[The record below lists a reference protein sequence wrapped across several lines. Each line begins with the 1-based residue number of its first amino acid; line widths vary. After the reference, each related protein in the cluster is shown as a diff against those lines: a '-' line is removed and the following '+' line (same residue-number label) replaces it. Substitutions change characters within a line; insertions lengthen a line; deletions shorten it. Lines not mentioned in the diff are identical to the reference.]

1 MLNNYKFIRLTIW
14 LHHQGVKQPLRRHPP
29 LFSVVGVS
37 ISIHSGEPTH
47 TSTAAPRIG
56 RNGSA
61 GTATFLQ
68 G

>member
-14 LHHQGVKQPLRRHPP
+14 LHHQGVKKPLRRRPL
-29 LFSVVGVS
+29 LFSVVGIS

-56 RNGSA
+56 RNRSA
-61 GTATFLQ
+61 GAATFVQ